1 MLTLLQWLVVA
12 AGLLAAVVTLL
23 ALHSSPHWLFRISD
37 FPRVQIALVAGI
49 SAVLHGALFFR
60 ERPLEWAFLAATGLA
75 VLWQCRKIYPYTP
88 PAPIR
93 VKRSTRPRP
102 GATFKLLISNVLR
115 ENREYGKVLRIVRE
129 NDPDVFLAVET
140 DDAWL
145 RALEPLARTHPHAV
159 RQPQDNY
166 YGMVLFSRLP
176 LIDPQVKFLVQ
187 EDIPSIHTAVELP
200 SGDRIFLHGLHP
212 RPPEP
217 IRDQPSTP
225 RDAELVIVGRA
236 VGDEE
241 DRPTVVAGDLNDVAW
256 SPTSELFLRLSGLL
270 DPRMGRGFFNSY
282 NANNPLLRYPLDH
295 VFHSNDFKLVDL
307 RRLEHVGSDH
317 FPMLIELSYE
327 PAAEMEQ
334 PEPHKRPGDEHQAQE
349 KVEEQVS
356 AAQTGEDRPSGE

>member
-12 AGLLAAVVTLL
+12 AGLLAVAVTLL
-23 ALHSSPHWLFRISD
+23 ALHSSSHWIVRIWD

-49 SAVLHGALFFR
+49 SAALYAALFFR
-60 ERPLEWAFLAATGLA
+60 ERPLEWAFLAATGCA
-75 VLWQCRKIYPYTP
+75 MAWQCLKIFPYTP
-88 PAPIR
+88 PAPTR
-93 VKRSTRPRP
+93 VKRSAGPRR
-102 GATFKLLISNVLR
+102 GATLKLLICNVLQ
-115 ENREYGKVLRIVRE
+115 ENREHDRVLRVVRE
-129 NDPDVFLAVET
+129 SDPDLFLAVET
-140 DDAWL
+140 DDVWL
-145 RALEPLARTHPHAV
+145 RALEPLSQTHPHAV

-176 LIDPQVKFLVQ
+176 LVDPQVMFLVQ
-187 EDIPSIHTAVELP
+187 EDVPSIHTAVELP

-225 RDAELVIVGRA
+225 RDAELVIVGRTI
-236 VGDEE
+236 GDEE

-270 DPRMGRGFFNSY
+270 DPRMGRGFFNSF
-282 NANNPLLRYPLDH
+282 NANNPLFRYPLDH

-317 FPMLIELSYE
+317 FPMFVELSYE
-327 PAAEMEQ
+327 PAAEAEQ
-334 PEPHKRPGDEHQAQE
+334 PEPRKRPADEHKAQK
-349 KVEEQVS
+349 KVEEQVV